1 MFVDEQFPPD
11 ESSLWGGDSLQRW
24 CYEKLEWLRPHQL
37 RPMPNSLFD
46 ADAKPRTC
54 SVRQGCIP
62 DCHLVSAIALLA
74 QQPHLARRLF
84 VAYKPEE
91 GLHACHIRVVPLCDA
106 VMGLQSCSIYTFTFS
121 LVERPLSS
129 LSGICTVKLFNGSW
143 QEVTVDTL
151 LPCVKLRP
159 AFAHHDG
166 GRELFACFLEKACAK
181 LHGSYACLCG
191 GRVDESLFTLT
202 AAPTLEIRTAMRE
215 ALLENLQTNGDANL
229 LACGSV
235 SSTSGPSCPVSALP
249 IRPNHT
255 YIVTCIGD
263 PGPNPSIMVLD
274 LSADEGDQ
282 KRPESSI
289 GELLMH
295 LDDFLRTFNRLFV
308 CFVGHFHA
316 SSSLPRHSVDVAVTV
331 GNAGGASSFPTFE
344 DNAMFRIV
352 PACKMLLAVTLAQ
365 REIPQTA
372 REFNMYGRFPLPQ
385 IGVTVLRQEVFPDVP
400 TDAKSCT
407 RNRRRI
413 LHQTPF
419 EGKRQASLVF
429 EVESLPPNLE
439 YRVVP
444 SHFFPGDCGSGQ
456 FQLHFTW
463 SGPEDAVLI
472 EEITACSCGTDVR
485 FSGTLAPGNMAMF
498 SSQSPSFRVCSPS
511 APVHVTATLTRR
523 LESTLC
529 WWKQDPLQALLH
541 DLFCLFDADA
551 DGFLSRD
558 ELADLSSG
566 LLRNDLPSKSAAGC
580 TKQQIF
586 AKRCDQLD
594 LDTISFG
601 QFLSQNLWSGLA
613 TKRDLERNALRMRGA
628 GDRNSRDLHS
638 LGACAAADSSYAA
651 VAVLN
656 CPAQSFQDARA
667 SLAKGC
673 SELPVLSDAAVWS
686 TSYSI
691 QQPEFYLCP
700 VLQGSASSA
709 GCSFELR
716 IQSSRSELHVE
727 MAGDACF

>member
-11 ESSLWGGDSLQRW
+11 ESSLWGRDSLQRW

-37 RPMPNSLFD
+37 RPMPHGLFD
-46 ADAKPRTC
+46 ADAKPGTC

-62 DCHLVSAIALLA
+62 DCYLVSAIALLA
-74 QQPHLARRLF
+74 QQPHLVRHLF
-84 VAYKPEE
+84 VAYEPEE
-91 GLHACHIRVVPLCDA
+91 
-106 VMGLQSCSIYTFTFS
+106 
-121 LVERPLSS
+121 
-129 LSGICTVKLFNGSW
+129 GICTVKLFNGGW
-143 QEVTVDTL
+143 QKVTIDTL
-151 LPCVKLRP
+151 LPCVKQRP

-166 GRELFACFLEKACAK
+166 GKELFACFLEKACAK

-202 AAPTLEIRTAMRE
+202 AAPALEIRSFMRE
-215 ALLENLQTNGDANL
+215 TLLEKLQANGAANL
-229 LACGSV
+229 LACAST
-235 SSTSGPSCPVSALP
+235 SLTSGPSRPVSAMP
-249 IRPNHT
+249 IRPDHT
-255 YIVTCIGD
+255 YIVRCFGD
-263 PGPNPSIMVLD
+263 PGPNPRIMVLD
-274 LSADEGDQ
+274 LGADERGE
-282 KRPESSI
+282 KYPESSI

-308 CFVGHFHA
+308 CYVEQFHA
-316 SSSLPRHSVDVAVTV
+316 SPSLPRHSVDVAVTV
-331 GNAGGASSFPTFE
+331 STAGGASSFPTFE

-352 PACKMLLAVTLAQ
+352 PSRKTLLAVTLSQ

-372 REFNMYGRFPLPQ
+372 RELNMYGRLPLPQ
-385 IGVTVLRQEVFPDVP
+385 IGVTVLRQDVFPDVP

-429 EVESLPPNLE
+429 EVESLPANLE

-444 SHFFPGDCGSGQ
+444 SHYFPGDRGSGR

-463 SGPEDAVLI
+463 SGPEDGILI
-472 EEITACSCGTDVR
+472 EEIKECSCGIDVL
-485 FSGTLAPGNMAMF
+485 FAGTLAPCKQAIF
-498 SSQSPSFRVCSPS
+498 SSQSPSFRVCSPWV
-511 APVHVTATLTRR
+511 PVHVTATLTRR
-523 LESTLC
+523 VESTLC
-529 WWKQDPLQALLH
+529 WWKQDPLQALLR
-541 DLFCLFDADA
+541 DVFCLFDADA
-551 DGFLSRD
+551 DGFLSRE

-566 LLRNDLPSKSAAGC
+566 LLRNDSLSKSASDS
-580 TKQQIF
+580 TKLQIF
-586 AKRCDQLD
+586 AQRCDQLD

-601 QFLSQNLWSGLA
+601 QFLSHNLWSGLA
-613 TKRDLERNALRMRGA
+613 MKGDLERNALKMRDA
-628 GDRNSRDLHS
+628 GYRNSRDSHS

-651 VAVLN
+651 VAALN
-656 CPAQSFQDARA
+656 CPAQSFQDARL

-700 VLQGSASSA
+700 VLQGSAS
-709 GCSFELR
+709 CSFELR
-716 IQSSRSELHVE
+716 IQSSCNELRVE
-727 MAGDACF
+727 MAGAA

>member
-11 ESSLWGGDSLQRW
+11 ESSLWGGDSSQRW
-24 CYEKLEWLRPHQL
+24 CYEKLEWLRPHQIC
-37 RPMPNSLFD
+37 PMPDGLFD
-46 ADAKPRTC
+46 ADAKPGTC

-62 DCHLVSAIALLA
+62 DCYLVSAIALLA
-74 QQPHLARRLF
+74 QQPHLVRRLF

-91 GLHACHIRVVPLCDA
+91 G
-106 VMGLQSCSIYTFTFS
+106 
-121 LVERPLSS
+121 
-129 LSGICTVKLFNGSW
+129 ICTVKLFSGSW
-143 QEVTVDTL
+143 QKVTVDTL

-202 AAPTLEIRTAMRE
+202 AAPTLEIRASMRE
-215 ALLENLQTNGDANL
+215 ALLEKLQTNGEANL
-229 LACGSV
+229 LACASASSA
-235 SSTSGPSCPVSALP
+235 SSTSGPLCSVSALL

-255 YIVTCIGD
+255 YIVRCIGD
-263 PGPNPSIMVLD
+263 IGGPNPSIMVLD
-274 LSADEGDQ
+274 LSADERDEKQ
-282 KRPESSI
+282 PESSI
-289 GELLMH
+289 GEILMH

-308 CFVGHFHA
+308 CFVGQFHA
-316 SSSLPRHSVDVAVTV
+316 SPSLPRHSVDVAVTV

-352 PACKMLLAVTLAQ
+352 PACKMLLAVTLSQ

-372 REFNMYGRFPLPQ
+372 RELNMYGRFPLPQ

-407 RNRRRI
+407 RNRRKI

-419 EGKRQASLVF
+419 EGKSQASLVF
-429 EVESLPPNLE
+429 EVENLPPNLE

-444 SHFFPGDCGSGQ
+444 SHYFPGDCGSGR

-463 SGPEDAVLI
+463 SGPEDGVLI
-472 EEITACSCGTDVR
+472 EEITECSSGTDLK
-485 FSGTLAPGNMAMF
+485 FAGTLAPGNMAMF
-498 SSQSPSFRVCSPS
+498 SSQSPSFRVCSAS

-529 WWKQDPLQALLH
+529 WWKHDPLQALLH

-566 LLRNDLPSKSAAGC
+566 LLRNDLLSKSAGGC
-580 TKQQIF
+580 TKLQIF
-586 AKRCDQLD
+586 AKRCDQLA

-613 TKRDLERNALRMRGA
+613 MKHDLERNALRMRDA
-628 GDRNSRDLHS
+628 GDRNSRALHS
-638 LGACAAADSSYAA
+638 LAACAAADSSYAA
-651 VAVLN
+651 VAALN

-667 SLAKGC
+667 SLARGC

-709 GCSFELR
+709 SCSFELR
-716 IQSSRSELHVE
+716 IQSSCSELQVE